1 MTCLL
6 MLSAYLLDMLIITI
20 FLDNMFLGQK
30 RYSNNVS
37 YYFALCVVEC
47 LLFLNEY
54 LVKTVNMPYAKA
66 ITMGISLVTTFFLC
80 FFYKS
85 SWRGKILATCI
96 FQMLVSVG
104 EIIFTYLI
112 LVINPDFLKVKN
124 MNLLYNTMNNGSK
137 VVLFILCLSIVFV
150 RKRESIISQWNYN
163 MLLFSTPVI
172 TLAIYCILPLKKVY
186 AEDAVFYNLLFI
198 SLAILNVI
206 NFILIKNNQAF
217 VAMKFANTQMEQQIG
232 FQKEKYEQLSQS
244 YRNNRRLIHDVKKHY
259 YSIQEYI
266 HRNNLQGLLEYTH
279 SAIDDLES
287 TYVKYNTGNLVI
299 DSLLTNYDTVYE
311 ANHIHFSVH
320 LNVDCGQIPI
330 KDYDLCIVLG
340 NLLDNALQANDKI
353 EILDR
358 EVLIE
363 IETTE
368 NSKFRIHVE
377 NPLPEQDSD
386 EKKNILHH
394 GYGLENV
401 KKVVSENHGF
411 VTIHASECFVVDILL
426 PVIDEKDAFIR

>member
-30 RYSNNVS
+30 RYSNVS
-37 YYFALCVVEC
+37 YYLFLCVAE
-47 LLFLNEY
+47 LMLFLNEY

-66 ITMGISLVTTFFLC
+66 ITMGISLFTTFFLC

-85 SWRGKILATCI
+85 SWQGKILATCI

-112 LVINPDFLKVKN
+112 SVINPDFLKVKN

-137 VVLFILCLSIVFV
+137 VVLLILCLSIVFV
-150 RKRESIISQWNYN
+150 RKRNSIISRWNYN
-163 MLLFSTPVI
+163 MLLFSTPII

-198 SLAILNVI
+198 SLAVLNVI

-217 VAMKFANTQMEQQIG
+217 VAMKFANTQMEQQIR

-353 EILDR
+353 EILER

-368 NSKFRIHVE
+368 NSKFRIHSE
-377 NPLPEQDSD
+377 NPLPEHDFDVQ
-386 EKKNILHH
+386 KNVLHH
-394 GYGLENV
+394 GYGLENM

-411 VTIHASECFVVDILL
+411 VTIRTAEYFVIDILI
-426 PVIDEKDAFIR
+426 PIIAEKDAFIR

>member
-30 RYSNNVS
+30 RYSNVS
-37 YYFALCVVEC
+37 YYLFLCVAE
-47 LLFLNEY
+47 LMLFLNEY
-54 LVKTVNMPYAKA
+54 LVKMVNMPYAKA
-66 ITMGISLVTTFFLC
+66 ITMGISLFTTFFLC

-85 SWRGKILATCI
+85 SWQGKILATCI

-112 LVINPDFLKVKN
+112 SVIKPDFLKVKN

-137 VVLFILCLSIVFV
+137 VVLLILCLSIVFV

-163 MLLFSTPVI
+163 MLLFSTPII

-198 SLAILNVI
+198 SLAVLNVI

-353 EILDR
+353 EILER

-368 NSKFRIHVE
+368 NSKFRIHSE
-377 NPLPEQDSD
+377 NPLPEHDFDVQ
-386 EKKNILHH
+386 KNILHP
-394 GYGLENV
+394 GYGLENM

-411 VTIHASECFVVDILL
+411 VTIRTAEYFVIDILI
-426 PVIDEKDAFIR
+426 PIIAEKDAFIH

>member
-30 RYSNNVS
+30 RYSNVS
-37 YYFALCVVEC
+37 YYLFLCVAE
-47 LLFLNEY
+47 LMLFLNEY

-66 ITMGISLVTTFFLC
+66 ITMGISLFTTFFLC

-85 SWRGKILATCI
+85 SWQGKILATCI

-112 LVINPDFLKVKN
+112 SVINPDFLKVKN

-137 VVLFILCLSIVFV
+137 VVLLILCLSIVFV
-150 RKRESIISQWNYN
+150 RKRDSIISRWNYN
-163 MLLFSTPVI
+163 MLLFSTPII

-198 SLAILNVI
+198 SLAVLNVI

-232 FQKEKYEQLSQS
+232 FQKEKYEQLSES

-353 EILDR
+353 EILER

-368 NSKFRIHVE
+368 NSKFRIHSE
-377 NPLPEQDSD
+377 NPLPEHDFDVQ
-386 EKKNILHH
+386 KNILHH
-394 GYGLENV
+394 GYGLENM

-411 VTIHASECFVVDILL
+411 VTIRTAEYFVIDILI
-426 PVIDEKDAFIR
+426 PIIAEKDAFIH

>member
-30 RYSNNVS
+30 RYSNVS
-37 YYFALCVVEC
+37 YYLFLCVAE
-47 LLFLNEY
+47 LMLFLNEY

-66 ITMGISLVTTFFLC
+66 ITMGISLFTTFFLC

-85 SWRGKILATCI
+85 SWQGKILATCI

-112 LVINPDFLKVKN
+112 SVINPDFLKVKN

-137 VVLFILCLSIVFV
+137 VVLLILCLSIVFV
-150 RKRESIISQWNYN
+150 RKRNSIISRWNYN
-163 MLLFSTPVI
+163 MLLFSTPII

-198 SLAILNVI
+198 SLAVLNVI

-217 VAMKFANTQMEQQIG
+217 VAMKFANTQMEQQIR

-340 NLLDNALQANDKI
+340 NLLDNALQANGKI
-353 EILDR
+353 EILER

-368 NSKFRIHVE
+368 NSKFRIHSE
-377 NPLPEQDSD
+377 NPLPEHDFDVQ
-386 EKKNILHH
+386 KNVLHH
-394 GYGLENV
+394 GYGLENM

-411 VTIHASECFVVDILL
+411 VTIRTAEYFVIDILI
-426 PVIDEKDAFIR
+426 PIIAEKDAFIR

>member
-30 RYSNNVS
+30 RYSNVS
-37 YYFALCVVEC
+37 YYLFLCVAE
-47 LLFLNEY
+47 LMLFLNEY

-66 ITMGISLVTTFFLC
+66 ITMGISLFTTFFLC

-85 SWRGKILATCI
+85 SWQGKILATCI

-112 LVINPDFLKVKN
+112 SVINPDFLKVKN

-137 VVLFILCLSIVFV
+137 VVLLILCLSIVFV
-150 RKRESIISQWNYN
+150 RKRNSIISRWNYN
-163 MLLFSTPVI
+163 MLLFSTPII

-217 VAMKFANTQMEQQIG
+217 VEMKFANTQMEQQIG

-299 DSLLTNYDTVYE
+299 DSLLANYDTVYE

-353 EILDR
+353 EILER

-368 NSKFRIHVE
+368 NSKFRIRSE
-377 NPLPEQDSD
+377 NPLPEHDFDVQ
-386 EKKNILHH
+386 KNILHH
-394 GYGLENV
+394 GYGLENM

-411 VTIHASECFVVDILL
+411 VTIRTAEYFVIDILI
-426 PVIDEKDAFIR
+426 PIIAEKDAFIR

>member
-30 RYSNNVS
+30 RYSNVS
-37 YYFALCVVEC
+37 YYLFLCVAE
-47 LLFLNEY
+47 LMLFLNEY
-54 LVKTVNMPYAKA
+54 LVKMVNMPYAKA
-66 ITMGISLVTTFFLC
+66 ITMGISLFTTFFLC

-85 SWRGKILATCI
+85 SWQGKILATCI

-112 LVINPDFLKVKN
+112 SVIKPDFLKVKN

-137 VVLFILCLSIVFV
+137 VVLLILCLSIVFV

-163 MLLFSTPVI
+163 MLLFSTPII

-198 SLAILNVI
+198 SLAVLNVI

-353 EILDR
+353 EILER

-368 NSKFRIHVE
+368 NSKFRIHSE
-377 NPLPEQDSD
+377 NPLPEHDFDVQ
-386 EKKNILHH
+386 KNILHH
-394 GYGLENV
+394 GYGLENM

-411 VTIHASECFVVDILL
+411 VTIRTAEYFVIDILI
-426 PVIDEKDAFIR
+426 PIIAEKDAFIH

>member
-20 FLDNMFLGQK
+20 FLDNMFRGQK
-30 RYSNNVS
+30 RYSNIS
-37 YYFALCVVEC
+37 YYFALCVVEI
-47 LLFLNEY
+47 LLFMNEY
-54 LVKTVNMPYAKA
+54 LVKTVDMPYAKA
-66 ITMGISLVTTFFLC
+66 ITMGISLFTTFFLC

-85 SWRGKILATCI
+85 SWQGKILATCI

-112 LVINPDFLKVKN
+112 SVINPDFLKVKN

-137 VVLFILCLSIVFV
+137 VVLLILCLSIVFV
-150 RKRESIISQWNYN
+150 RKRDSIISQWNYN
-163 MLLFSTPVI
+163 MLLFSTPII

-198 SLAILNVI
+198 SLAVLNVI

-217 VAMKFANTQMEQQIG
+217 VAMKFANTQMEQQIR
-232 FQKEKYEQLSQS
+232 FQKEKYELLSES

-259 YSIQEYI
+259 FSIQEYI
-266 HRNNLQGLLEYTH
+266 RCNNLQGLLEYTH

-299 DSLLTNYDTVYE
+299 DSFLTNYDTVYE

-353 EILDR
+353 EILER

-377 NPLPEQDSD
+377 NPLSEQDSD

-411 VTIHASECFVVDILL
+411 VTIRTAEYFVIDILI
-426 PVIDEKDAFIR
+426 PIIAEKDAFIH

>member
-30 RYSNNVS
+30 RYSNVS
-37 YYFALCVVEC
+37 YYLFLCVAE
-47 LLFLNEY
+47 LMLFLNEY

-66 ITMGISLVTTFFLC
+66 ITMGISLFTTFFLC

-85 SWRGKILATCI
+85 SWQGKILATCI

-112 LVINPDFLKVKN
+112 SVLNPDFLKVKN

-137 VVLFILCLSIVFV
+137 VVLLILCLSIVFV
-150 RKRESIISQWNYN
+150 RKRDSIISRWNYN
-163 MLLFSTPVI
+163 MLLFSTPII

-198 SLAILNVI
+198 SLAVLNVI

-232 FQKEKYEQLSQS
+232 FQKEKYEQLSES

-353 EILDR
+353 EILER

-368 NSKFRIHVE
+368 NSKFRIHSE
-377 NPLPEQDSD
+377 NPLPEHDFDVQ
-386 EKKNILHH
+386 KNILHH
-394 GYGLENV
+394 GYGLENM

-411 VTIHASECFVVDILL
+411 VTIRTAEYFVIDILI
-426 PVIDEKDAFIR
+426 PIIAEKDAFIH

>member
-30 RYSNNVS
+30 RYSNVS
-37 YYFALCVVEC
+37 YYLFLCVAE
-47 LLFLNEY
+47 LMLFLNEY

-66 ITMGISLVTTFFLC
+66 ITMGISLFTTFFLC

-85 SWRGKILATCI
+85 SWQGKILATCI

-112 LVINPDFLKVKN
+112 SVINPDFLKVKN

-137 VVLFILCLSIVFV
+137 VVLLILCLSIVFV
-150 RKRESIISQWNYN
+150 RKRNSIISRWNYN
-163 MLLFSTPVI
+163 MLLFSTPII

-198 SLAILNVI
+198 SLAVLNVI

-217 VAMKFANTQMEQQIG
+217 VAMKFANTQMEQQIR

-340 NLLDNALQANDKI
+340 NLLDNALQPNGKI
-353 EILDR
+353 EILER

-368 NSKFRIHVE
+368 NSKFRIHSE
-377 NPLPEQDSD
+377 NPLPEHDFDVQ
-386 EKKNILHH
+386 KNVLHH
-394 GYGLENV
+394 GYGLENM

-411 VTIHASECFVVDILL
+411 VTIRTAEYFVIDILI
-426 PVIDEKDAFIR
+426 PIIAEKDAFIR

>member
-30 RYSNNVS
+30 RYSNVS
-37 YYFALCVVEC
+37 YYLFLCVAE
-47 LLFLNEY
+47 LMLFLNEY

-66 ITMGISLVTTFFLC
+66 ITMGISLFTTFFLC

-85 SWRGKILATCI
+85 SWQGKILATCI

-112 LVINPDFLKVKN
+112 SVINPDFLKVKN

-137 VVLFILCLSIVFV
+137 VVLLILCLSIVFV
-150 RKRESIISQWNYN
+150 RKRESIISRWNYN
-163 MLLFSTPVI
+163 MLLFSTPII

-198 SLAILNVI
+198 SLAVLNVI

-217 VAMKFANTQMEQQIG
+217 VAMKFANTQMEQQIR
-232 FQKEKYEQLSQS
+232 FQKEKYEQLSES

-353 EILDR
+353 EILER

-368 NSKFRIHVE
+368 NSKFRIHSE
-377 NPLPEQDSD
+377 NPLPEHDFDVQ
-386 EKKNILHH
+386 KNVLHH
-394 GYGLENV
+394 GYGLENM

-411 VTIHASECFVVDILL
+411 VTIRTAEYFVIDILI
-426 PVIDEKDAFIR
+426 PIIAEKDAFIR

>member
-1 MTCLL
+1 
-6 MLSAYLLDMLIITI
+6 
-20 FLDNMFLGQK
+20 
-30 RYSNNVS
+30 
-37 YYFALCVVEC
+37 
-47 LLFLNEY
+47 
-54 LVKTVNMPYAKA
+54 
-66 ITMGISLVTTFFLC
+66 
-80 FFYKS
+80 
-85 SWRGKILATCI
+85 
-96 FQMLVSVG
+96 
-104 EIIFTYLI
+104 
-112 LVINPDFLKVKN
+112 
-124 MNLLYNTMNNGSK
+124 
-137 VVLFILCLSIVFV
+137 
-150 RKRESIISQWNYN
+150 
-163 MLLFSTPVI
+163 MLLFSTPII

-198 SLAILNVI
+198 SLAVLNVI

-217 VAMKFANTQMEQQIG
+217 VAMKFANTQMEQQIR
-232 FQKEKYEQLSQS
+232 FQKEKYEQLSES

-259 YSIQEYI
+259 FSIQEYI
-266 HRNNLQGLLEYTH
+266 RCNNLQGLLEYTH

-299 DSLLTNYDTVYE
+299 DSLLANYDTVYE

-353 EILDR
+353 EILER

-368 NSKFRIHVE
+368 NSKFRIHSE
-377 NPLPEQDSD
+377 NPLPEHDFDVQ
-386 EKKNILHH
+386 KNILHH
-394 GYGLENV
+394 GYGLENM

-411 VTIHASECFVVDILL
+411 VTIRTAEYFVIDILI
-426 PVIDEKDAFIR
+426 PIIAEKDAFIR

>member
-1 MTCLL
+1 MTCLP
-6 MLSAYLLDMLIITI
+6 MLSAYLLDILIITI

-54 LVKTVNMPYAKA
+54 LVKTLNMPYAKA

-137 VVLFILCLSIVFV
+137 VVLLILCLSIVFV
-150 RKRESIISQWNYN
+150 RKRNSIISRWNYN
-163 MLLFSTPVI
+163 MLLFSTPII

-198 SLAILNVI
+198 SLAVLNVI

-217 VAMKFANTQMEQQIG
+217 VAMKFANTQMEQQIR

-353 EILDR
+353 EILER

-368 NSKFRIHVE
+368 NSKFRIHSE
-377 NPLPEQDSD
+377 NPLPEHDFDVQ
-386 EKKNILHH
+386 KNVLHH
-394 GYGLENV
+394 GYGLENM

-411 VTIHASECFVVDILL
+411 VTIRTAEYFVIDILI
-426 PVIDEKDAFIR
+426 PIIAEKDAFIR

>member
-6 MLSAYLLDMLIITI
+6 MLSAYLLEMLIITI

-30 RYSNNVS
+30 RYSNVS
-37 YYFALCVVEC
+37 YYLFLCVAE
-47 LLFLNEY
+47 LMLFLNEY

-66 ITMGISLVTTFFLC
+66 ITMGISLFTTFFLC

-85 SWRGKILATCI
+85 SWQGKILATCI

-112 LVINPDFLKVKN
+112 SVINPDFLKVKN

-137 VVLFILCLSIVFV
+137 VVLLILCLSIVFV
-150 RKRESIISQWNYN
+150 RKRNSIISRWNYN
-163 MLLFSTPVI
+163 MLLFSTPII

-198 SLAILNVI
+198 SLAVLNVI

-217 VAMKFANTQMEQQIG
+217 VAMKFANTQMEQQIR
-232 FQKEKYEQLSQS
+232 FQKEKYEQLSES

-353 EILDR
+353 KILER

-368 NSKFRIHVE
+368 NSKFRIHSE
-377 NPLPEQDSD
+377 NPLPEHDFDVQ
-386 EKKNILHH
+386 KNVLHH
-394 GYGLENV
+394 GYGLENM

-411 VTIHASECFVVDILL
+411 VTIRTAEYFVIDILI
-426 PVIDEKDAFIR
+426 PIIAEKDAFIR

>member
-30 RYSNNVS
+30 RYSNVS
-37 YYFALCVVEC
+37 YYLFLCVAE
-47 LLFLNEY
+47 LMLFLNEY

-66 ITMGISLVTTFFLC
+66 ITMGISLFTTFFLC

-85 SWRGKILATCI
+85 SWQGKILATCI

-112 LVINPDFLKVKN
+112 SVINPDFLKVKN

-137 VVLFILCLSIVFV
+137 VVLLILCLSIVFV
-150 RKRESIISQWNYN
+150 RKRNSIISRWNYN
-163 MLLFSTPVI
+163 MLLFSTPII

-198 SLAILNVI
+198 SLAVLNVI

-217 VAMKFANTQMEQQIG
+217 VAMKFANTQMEQQIR

-353 EILDR
+353 KILER

-368 NSKFRIHVE
+368 NSKFRIHSE
-377 NPLPEQDSD
+377 NPLPEHDFDVQ
-386 EKKNILHH
+386 KNVLHH
-394 GYGLENV
+394 GYGLENM

-411 VTIHASECFVVDILL
+411 VTIHASERFVVDLLL
-426 PVIDEKDAFIR
+426 PVID

>member
-1 MTCLL
+1 MTCLP

-54 LVKTVNMPYAKA
+54 LVKTLNMPYAKA

-112 LVINPDFLKVKN
+112 SVINPDFLKVKN

-137 VVLFILCLSIVFV
+137 VVLLILCLSIVFV
-150 RKRESIISQWNYN
+150 RKRNSIISRWNYN
-163 MLLFSTPVI
+163 MLLFSTPII

-198 SLAILNVI
+198 SLAVLNVI

-217 VAMKFANTQMEQQIG
+217 VAMKFANTQMEQQIR

-353 EILDR
+353 EILER

-368 NSKFRIHVE
+368 NSKFRIHSE
-377 NPLPEQDSD
+377 NPLPEHDFDVQ
-386 EKKNILHH
+386 KNVLHH
-394 GYGLENV
+394 GYGLENM

-411 VTIHASECFVVDILL
+411 VTIRTAEYFVIDILI
-426 PVIDEKDAFIR
+426 PIIAEKDAFIR

>member
-30 RYSNNVS
+30 RYSNVS
-37 YYFALCVVEC
+37 YYLFLCVAE
-47 LLFLNEY
+47 LMLFLNEY

-66 ITMGISLVTTFFLC
+66 ITMGISLFTTFFLC

-85 SWRGKILATCI
+85 SWQGKILATCI

-112 LVINPDFLKVKN
+112 SVINPDFLKVKN

-137 VVLFILCLSIVFV
+137 VVLLILCLSIVFV
-150 RKRESIISQWNYN
+150 RKRNSIISRWNYN
-163 MLLFSTPVI
+163 MLLFSTPII

-198 SLAILNVI
+198 SLAVLNVI

-217 VAMKFANTQMEQQIG
+217 VAMKFANTQMEQQIR

-353 EILDR
+353 KILER

-368 NSKFRIHVE
+368 NSKFRIHSE
-377 NPLPEQDSD
+377 NPLPEHDFDVQ
-386 EKKNILHH
+386 KNVLHH
-394 GYGLENV
+394 GYGLENM

-411 VTIHASECFVVDILL
+411 VTIRTAEYFVIDILI
-426 PVIDEKDAFIR
+426 PIIAEKDAFIH

>member
-30 RYSNNVS
+30 RYSNVS
-37 YYFALCVVEC
+37 YYLFLCVAE
-47 LLFLNEY
+47 LMLFLNEY

-66 ITMGISLVTTFFLC
+66 ITMGISLFTTFFLC

-85 SWRGKILATCI
+85 SWQGKILATCI

-112 LVINPDFLKVKN
+112 SVINPDFLKVKN

-137 VVLFILCLSIVFV
+137 VVLLILCLSIVFV
-150 RKRESIISQWNYN
+150 RKRNSIISRWNYN
-163 MLLFSTPVI
+163 MLLFSTPII

-198 SLAILNVI
+198 SLAVLNVI

-217 VAMKFANTQMEQQIG
+217 VAMKFANTQMEQQIR

-353 EILDR
+353 KILER

-368 NSKFRIHVE
+368 NSKFRIHSE
-377 NPLPEQDSD
+377 NPLPEHDFDVQ
-386 EKKNILHH
+386 KNILHH
-394 GYGLENV
+394 GYGLENM

-411 VTIHASECFVVDILL
+411 VTIRTAEYFVIDILI
-426 PVIDEKDAFIR
+426 PIIAEKDAFIR

>member
-30 RYSNNVS
+30 RYSNVS
-37 YYFALCVVEC
+37 YYLFLCVAE
-47 LLFLNEY
+47 LMLFLNEY

-66 ITMGISLVTTFFLC
+66 ITMGISLFTTFFLC

-85 SWRGKILATCI
+85 SWQGKILATCI

-112 LVINPDFLKVKN
+112 SVINPDFLKVKN

-137 VVLFILCLSIVFV
+137 VVLLILCLSIVFV
-150 RKRESIISQWNYN
+150 RKRNSIISRWNYN
-163 MLLFSTPVI
+163 MLLFSTPII

-198 SLAILNVI
+198 SLAVLNVI

-217 VAMKFANTQMEQQIG
+217 VAMKFANTQMEQQIR
-232 FQKEKYEQLSQS
+232 FQKEKYEQLSES

-353 EILDR
+353 KILER

-368 NSKFRIHVE
+368 NSKFRIHSE
-377 NPLPEQDSD
+377 NPLPEHDFDVQ
-386 EKKNILHH
+386 KNVLHH
-394 GYGLENV
+394 GYGLENM

-411 VTIHASECFVVDILL
+411 VTIRTAEYFVIDILI
-426 PVIDEKDAFIR
+426 PIIAEKDAFIR

>member
-30 RYSNNVS
+30 RYSNVS
-37 YYFALCVVEC
+37 YYFALCVVEF

-54 LVKTVNMPYAKA
+54 LVKTVPMPYAKA
-66 ITMGISLVTTFFLC
+66 ITMGISLATTFFLC

-112 LVINPDFLKVKN
+112 SVINPDFLKVKN

-137 VVLFILCLSIVFV
+137 VVLLILCLSIVFV
-150 RKRESIISQWNYN
+150 RKRNSIISRWNYN
-163 MLLFSTPVI
+163 MLLFSTPII

-198 SLAILNVI
+198 SLAVLNVI

-217 VAMKFANTQMEQQIG
+217 VAMKFANTQMEQQIR
-232 FQKEKYEQLSQS
+232 FQKEKYEQLSES

-259 YSIQEYI
+259 FSIQEYI
-266 HRNNLQGLLEYTH
+266 RCNNLQGLLEYTH

-299 DSLLTNYDTVYE
+299 DSFLTNYDTVYE

-377 NPLPEQDSD
+377 NSLPEQDSD

>member
-6 MLSAYLLDMLIITI
+6 MLSAYLLDILIITI

-30 RYSNNVS
+30 RYSNVS
-37 YYFALCVVEC
+37 YYLFLCVAE
-47 LLFLNEY
+47 LMLFLNEY

-66 ITMGISLVTTFFLC
+66 ITMGISLFTTFFLC

-85 SWRGKILATCI
+85 SWQGKILATCI

-112 LVINPDFLKVKN
+112 SVINPNFLKVKN

-137 VVLFILCLSIVFV
+137 VVLLILCLSIVFV
-150 RKRESIISQWNYN
+150 RKRDSIISRWNYN
-163 MLLFSTPVI
+163 MLLFSTPII

-198 SLAILNVI
+198 SLAVLNVI

-353 EILDR
+353 EILER

-368 NSKFRIHVE
+368 NSKFRIHSE
-377 NPLPEQDSD
+377 NPLPEHDFDVQ
-386 EKKNILHH
+386 KNILHH
-394 GYGLENV
+394 GYGLENM

-411 VTIHASECFVVDILL
+411 VTIRMAEYFVIDILI
-426 PVIDEKDAFIR
+426 PIIAEKDAFIH

>member
-30 RYSNNVS
+30 RYSNVS
-37 YYFALCVVEC
+37 YYLFLCVAE
-47 LLFLNEY
+47 LMLFLNEY

-66 ITMGISLVTTFFLC
+66 ITMGISLFTTFFLC

-85 SWRGKILATCI
+85 SWQGKILATCI

-112 LVINPDFLKVKN
+112 SVINPDFLKVKN

-137 VVLFILCLSIVFV
+137 VVLLILCLSIVFV
-150 RKRESIISQWNYN
+150 RKRNSIISRWNYN
-163 MLLFSTPVI
+163 MLLFSTPII

-198 SLAILNVI
+198 SLAVLNVI

-232 FQKEKYEQLSQS
+232 FQKEKYEQLSES

-299 DSLLTNYDTVYE
+299 DSLFTNYDTVYE

-368 NSKFRIHVE
+368 NSKFRIHSE
-377 NPLPEQDSD
+377 NPLPEHDFDVQ
-386 EKKNILHH
+386 KNILHH
-394 GYGLENV
+394 GYGLENM

-411 VTIHASECFVVDILL
+411 VTIRTAEYFVIDILI
-426 PVIDEKDAFIR
+426 PIIAEKDAFIH

>member
-30 RYSNNVS
+30 RYSNVS
-37 YYFALCVVEC
+37 YYLFLCVAE
-47 LLFLNEY
+47 LMLFLNEY
-54 LVKTVNMPYAKA
+54 LVKMVNMPYAKA
-66 ITMGISLVTTFFLC
+66 ITMGISLFTTFFLC

-85 SWRGKILATCI
+85 SWQGKILATCI

-112 LVINPDFLKVKN
+112 SVIKPDFLKVKN

-137 VVLFILCLSIVFV
+137 VVLLILCLSIVFV

-163 MLLFSTPVI
+163 MLLFSTPII

-198 SLAILNVI
+198 SLAVLNVI

-259 YSIQEYI
+259 YSIQKYI

-353 EILDR
+353 EILER

-368 NSKFRIHVE
+368 NSKFRIHSE
-377 NPLPEQDSD
+377 NPLPEHDFDVQ
-386 EKKNILHH
+386 KNILHH
-394 GYGLENV
+394 GYGLENM

-411 VTIHASECFVVDILL
+411 VTIRTAEYFVIDILI
-426 PVIDEKDAFIR
+426 PIIAEKDAFIH

>member
-30 RYSNNVS
+30 RYSNVS
-37 YYFALCVVEC
+37 YYLFLCVAE
-47 LLFLNEY
+47 LMLFLNEY

-66 ITMGISLVTTFFLC
+66 ITMGISLFTTFFLC

-85 SWRGKILATCI
+85 SWQGKILATCI

-112 LVINPDFLKVKN
+112 SVINPDFLKVKN

-137 VVLFILCLSIVFV
+137 VVLLILCLSIVFV
-150 RKRESIISQWNYN
+150 RKRNSIISRWNYN
-163 MLLFSTPVI
+163 MLLFSTPII

-198 SLAILNVI
+198 SLAVLNVI

-217 VAMKFANTQMEQQIG
+217 VAMKFANTQMEQKIR
-232 FQKEKYEQLSQS
+232 FQKEKYEQLSES

-353 EILDR
+353 KILER

-368 NSKFRIHVE
+368 NSKFRIHSE
-377 NPLPEQDSD
+377 NPLPEHDFDVQ
-386 EKKNILHH
+386 KNVLHH
-394 GYGLENV
+394 GYGLENM

-411 VTIHASECFVVDILL
+411 VTIRTAEYFVIDILI
-426 PVIDEKDAFIR
+426 PIIAEKDAFIR